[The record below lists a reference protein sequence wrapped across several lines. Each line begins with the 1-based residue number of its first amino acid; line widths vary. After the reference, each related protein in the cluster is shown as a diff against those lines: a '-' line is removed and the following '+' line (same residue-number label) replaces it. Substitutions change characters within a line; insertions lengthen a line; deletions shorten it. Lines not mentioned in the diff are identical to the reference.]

1 MNSRND
7 TGERQKFI
15 AALQRALH
23 DGTFTRL
30 RAQPDRAAPFDA
42 RLVDLAGGR
51 ALQIVTHEPTRDL
64 TRNVPASE
72 AAAELARLLP
82 GHATAWLETTTRSL
96 QLIDVDGQRPRCVA
110 HKASRPVDAQ
120 HDRARKSRLADA
132 ATLLAALDLAD
143 EKGRPRPGRAD
154 KLRQIERYADL
165 LAHAAQQAG
174 WKAGD
179 AITLADMGCGK
190 AYLTFAA
197 WHVLRRG
204 LGLDAAILGVD
215 LRADLVAADEALA
228 RRLGCE
234 GLSFRQGAIRDA
246 ELPRIDALIALHAC
260 DDATDHAIER
270 GLAAGAKLII
280 VAPCCH
286 KQVRRQLGKPEPLAP
301 LLEHGLFKER
311 FAEWL
316 TDGLRLLRLE
326 AAGYRVTVA
335 EFVDAGHTPKNVLLT
350 AVRGSTPDRMETAR
364 AELAALE
371 KWAELQ
377 PGPAA
382 TATSAAT
389 R

>member
-1 MNSRND
+1 MNSHND
-7 TGERQKFI
+7 TDERRKFSD
-15 AALQRALH
+15 ALQRALN
-23 DGTFTRL
+23 DGTFIRL
-30 RAQPDRAAPFDA
+30 RAKPGGAAPFDA

-51 ALQIVTHEPTRDL
+51 MLQLVTHEPTRDL
-64 TRNVPASE
+64 TRNVPAGE

-82 GHATAWLETTTRSL
+82 GRATVWLETTTRSL

-110 HKASRPVDAQ
+110 HKAARPAAAG
-120 HDRARKSRLADA
+120 HDRARQSRLAG
-132 ATLLAALDLAD
+132 ATALLAALELAD

-174 WKAGD
+174 WKSGD

-197 WHVLRRG
+197 WHVLRLG
-204 LGLDAAILGVD
+204 LGLDATILGVD

-228 RRLGCE
+228 RRLGCD
-234 GLSFRQGAIRDA
+234 GLTFRQGAIRDA
-246 ELPRIDALIALHAC
+246 ELPRIDALHAC

-270 GLAAGAKLII
+270 GIAAGAKLIV

-286 KQVRRQLGKPEPLAP
+286 KQVRRRLGKPEPLAL

-335 EFVDAGHTPKNVLLT
+335 EFVDAEHTPKNVLLT
-350 AVRGSTPDRMETAR
+350 AVRGNTPQRIEAAR
-364 AELAALE
+364 AEFAALTA
-371 KWAELQ
+371 WAGLQ
-377 PGPAA
+377 PDSPAAGEA
-382 TATSAAT
+382 TAT